1 MMHHN
6 HSNCQEILGR
16 LNDFIDGELDPEM
29 CARLESHMES
39 CTNCQIVY
47 NTLKKTI
54 ELCQKDGKRTTL
66 PPDIRF
72 RLLNSLGLEDDA
84 RQD

>member
-1 MMHHN
+1 MMYHN

-16 LNDFIDGELDPEM
+16 LNDFIDGELDPEL
-29 CARLESHMES
+29 CALLERHMES
-39 CTNCQIVY
+39 CNNCQIVY

-66 PPDIRF
+66 PPDVRG
-72 RLLNSLGLEDDA
+72 RLFKSLGLEDNA
-84 RQD
+84 REG